1 MNKENLEDLK
11 SIGNSRILKVI
22 VFAIMLYMIQSAL
35 IHHFIPAWFE
45 HLKPS
50 LIGSEITT
58 YIYITRRFEIKLK
71 EFNLPKVIFVMS
83 ILFTLYHSF
92 FTLINVFTWL
102 F

>member
-1 MNKENLEDLK
+1 MNKEDLENLRT
-11 SIGNSRILKVI
+11 IGHSKILKVI
-22 VFAIMLYMIQSAL
+22 VFAMILYMIQSAL
-35 IHHFIPAWFE
+35 IHHFIPTWFE

-50 LIGSEITT
+50 LIGAEITT
-58 YIYITRRFEIKLK
+58 YIYITHRFEIKLK
-71 EFNLPKVIFVMS
+71 EINLPKVIFVMS

>member
-1 MNKENLEDLK
+1 MNKEDLEKL
-11 SIGNSRILKVI
+11 SAIGNSRIVKVI
-22 VFAIMLYMIQSAL
+22 VFATILYMIQSAF
-35 IHHFIPAWFE
+35 IHHFIPVWFE

-50 LIGSEITT
+50 LIGAEITT

-71 EFNLPKVIFVMS
+71 EFNLPKVIFVIS
-83 ILFTLYHSF
+83 VLFTLYHAG

>member
-1 MNKENLEDLK
+1 MNKEDLENLRA
-11 SIGNSRILKVI
+11 IGHSKILKVI
-22 VFAIMLYMIQSAL
+22 VFAIILYIIQSAL

-50 LIGSEITT
+50 LIGTEITT
-58 YIYITRRFEIKLK
+58 YIYITRKFEIKLK
-71 EFNLPKVIFVMS
+71 EFNLPKVIFIMS
-83 ILFTLYHSF
+83 VIFTLYHSC

>member
-1 MNKENLEDLK
+1 MNKEDLEKL
-11 SIGNSRILKVI
+11 SAIGNSRIVKVI
-22 VFAIMLYMIQSAL
+22 VFATIFYFIQSAF
-35 IHHFIPAWFE
+35 IHHFIPVWFE
-45 HLKPS
+45 HFKPA
-50 LIGSEITT
+50 LIGAEVTA

-71 EFNLPKVIFVMS
+71 EFNLPKVIFIMS